1 MSLYIDPLDA
11 RPYKRNTGIEREK
24 KKRKERKGKEET
36 QNEVKREGE
45 KSLDLSEQ

>member
-1 MSLYIDPLDA
+1 MSLYRDPLDA

-24 KKRKERKGKEET
+24 KKRKERKET
-36 QNEVKREGE
+36 QNEVKRGE